1 MSVIA
6 DPAAMPPRMAF
17 SVGRPV
23 GSAPVRNRIRR
34 RLRAIARAQA
44 GQLAPGWY
52 LVGADAE
59 YAHTPFALAE
69 EQFLQ
74 AAEQVGAL
82 GPPPPPPRSP
92 LMA

>member
-6 DPAAMPPRMAF
+6 DPAAMPPRVAF

-34 RLRAIARAQA
+34 RLRAIARAQS
-44 GQLAPGWY
+44 GRLAPGWY

-74 AAEQVGAL
+74 AAERGRALASPTSPTIGA
-82 GPPPPPPRSP
+82 R
-92 LMA
+92 